1 MTVLSLEN
9 PAYVEQTKTAWAG
22 CQPKGMRVVE
32 YAGKGDPF
40 FGGSADDRPLGCDG
54 LILQRGS
61 NEPRTEFQT
70 IEAAHEAAKAIKN
83 RRPGSL
89 LGVMPWW

>member
-1 MTVLSLEN
+1 MTALSLEN
-9 PAYVEQTKTAWAG
+9 PTYVEQARATWAD
-22 CQPKGMRVVE
+22 CQPKGMRIVE

-54 LILQRGS
+54 LILQRRS
-61 NEPRTEFQT
+61 NEPRAEFQT

-83 RRPGSL
+83 RRPEYL
-89 LGVMPWW
+89 LGVVPWW

>member
-1 MTVLSLEN
+1 MTALSLEN
-9 PAYVEQTKTAWAG
+9 SAYVEQTRAAWG
-22 CQPKGMRVVE
+22 SQPKGMRVVE

-40 FGGSADDRPLGCDG
+40 FGGSADDRSLGCDG

-61 NEPRTEFQT
+61 NEPRAEFQT
-70 IEAAHEAAKAIKN
+70 IEAAHEAAKTIQN

-89 LGVMPWW
+89 PGVMPWW